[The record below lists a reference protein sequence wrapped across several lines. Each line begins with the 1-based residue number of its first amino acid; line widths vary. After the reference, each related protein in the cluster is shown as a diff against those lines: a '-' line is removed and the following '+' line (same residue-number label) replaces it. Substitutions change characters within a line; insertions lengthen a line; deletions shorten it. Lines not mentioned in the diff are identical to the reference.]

1 MKEIETN
8 KFTRIFHLKKK
19 FYICCWCRVPEKI
32 ISAVYDKAGDLLIG
46 MKILRQSVDGIM
58 IIENKKI
65 SERPIGIK
73 YRINTCGIC
82 GYMVKKV
89 PLENETIKQNIM
101 TNKQQVKKGEHNE

>member
-8 KFTRIFHLKKK
+8 KFTRIFQLKKK
-19 FYICCWCRVPEKI
+19 FYICCWCDIPEKI

-46 MKILRQSVDGIM
+46 MKILRQSVDGIVT
-58 IIENKKI
+58 IENKKI

-73 YRINTCGIC
+73 YRINTCGTC

-89 PLENETIKQNIM
+89 PLENETIKQNLM